1 MGYADG
7 VDIFDCSI
15 EIFHVLGRDLPE
27 RAETHSQHSW
37 DGLAL
42 LIAENLSLWHPSQSA
57 SEMGS
62 ADSGESIDILSDPE
76 MSERKSRIDAA
87 EREADKTASA
97 YIMFFE

>member
-1 MGYADG
+1 
-7 VDIFDCSI
+7 
-15 EIFHVLGRDLPE
+15 
-27 RAETHSQHSW
+27 
-37 DGLAL
+37 
-42 LIAENLSLWHPSQSA
+42 
-57 SEMGS
+57 MGS